1 MYERYGENDKI
12 RIPVKLPK
20 RCDPLQPIYQRSK
33 GKSGEI
39 ENRMLDFDLDTID
52 ITSNGLATRRGKF
65 KDIND
70 KDDGEDDHH
79 HNEEAKEGVNGS
91 KNT

>member
-1 MYERYGENDKI
+1 MHHLDHELPLYCNYTLVLVYNHTKVGDNNNDDKNYDHHAEEEYHAE
-12 RIPVKLPK
+12 V
-20 RCDPLQPIYQRSK
+20 
-33 GKSGEI
+33 
-39 ENRMLDFDLDTID
+39 
-52 ITSNGLATRRGKF
+52 
-65 KDIND
+65 